1 MNFQF
6 DLAII
11 EKPHLVRSKLI
22 KFHPVNVLSIEHL
35 TSKLNLIHCN
45 ERFKAD

>member
-22 KFHPVNVLSIEHL
+22 KFHPVNVLCIEHS
-35 TSKLNLIHCN
+35 TSILNSAHCD